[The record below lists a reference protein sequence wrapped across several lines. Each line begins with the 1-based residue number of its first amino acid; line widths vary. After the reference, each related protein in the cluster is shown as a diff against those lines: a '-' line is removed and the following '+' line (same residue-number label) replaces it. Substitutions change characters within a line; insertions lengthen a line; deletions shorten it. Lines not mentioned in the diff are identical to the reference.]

1 VAGNLKSLASD
12 HKTCALAMG
21 KWFDGTGAVEMTAFG
36 LPPMS
41 SARASTFFRHIEI
54 LCSNFP

>member
-12 HKTCALAMG
+12 HKTYALAMA
-21 KWFDGTGAVEMTAFG
+21 KWFGATGSDEMTAFG

-41 SARASTFFRHIEI
+41 SARPFTLFSTHRNSVF
-54 LCSNFP
+54 